1 MTLRESARA
10 VFDAALR
17 AGDVRPLV
25 QRALAGLTLPPSGR
39 VLPPHGRVLPPH
51 GRVLPPHGRVLVVGA
66 GKASG
71 AMAAAAEKALG
82 DRIADGV
89 VAVKDG
95 YLAPTRRVRLLE
107 SGHPVPDAR
116 GAAAA
121 RAIHDLAR
129 TARPDDLLLVLISG
143 GGSALTPAPAPPI
156 TLEEK
161 QALTRLLLRAGATI
175 NQLNAVRK
183 HCSILK
189 GGQLA
194 RAADGARVHALLL
207 SDVIGDPLD
216 VIASGP
222 TAPDESTYAEALD
235 ILERFGIA
243 EQVAPSIRRRL
254 EEGRRGAIPE
264 TPKPGDPLFARVTNT
279 VIGNNQLVVTAAVER
294 ARALG
299 FAPHLL
305 TRTLEGEAR
314 EVGARFVR
322 MARDIRAGSGP
333 VRPPCCLIAGGET
346 TVTVTG
352 QGSGGRCQELAVAA
366 AIQMAGLPDV
376 VVLAAGTDGSDGP
389 TTAAGALADGES
401 AARAGALGVDLA
413 ARLADND
420 ANPALAALGDLIVT
434 GPTNTNLLDLYLVLV
449 G

>member
-10 VFDAALR
+10 VFDAALL

-25 QRALAGLTLPPSGR
+25 HRSLAGLHLPPR
-39 VLPPHGRVLPPH
+39 
-51 GRVLPPHGRVLVVGA
+51 GRVLVVGA

-71 AMAAAAEKALG
+71 AMAAAAEDAVG
-82 DRIADGV
+82 ERIADGV

-95 YLAPTRRVRLLE
+95 HLAPTRRVRLLE
-107 SGHPVPDAR
+107 AGHPVPDER

-121 RAIHDLAR
+121 GAIHDLVRSAE
-129 TARPDDLLLVLISG
+129 TDDLVLVLISG

-156 TLEEK
+156 TLAEK
-161 QALTRLLLRAGATI
+161 QILTRLLLRAGATI

-183 HCSILK
+183 HCSLLK

-194 RAADGARVHALLL
+194 RAAARARTHALLL
-207 SDVIGDPLD
+207 SDVVGDPLD

-222 TAPDESTYAEALD
+222 TAPDESTYAEALA
-235 ILERFGIA
+235 ILDRFGIA
-243 EQVAPSIRRRL
+243 DQVAPSIRQRL
-254 EEGRRGAIPE
+254 ERGRRGEIPE

-279 VIGNNQLVVTAAVER
+279 VIGNNHLVIDAALER

-299 FAPHLL
+299 LTPHLL

-314 EVGARFVR
+314 ELAGRFVA
-322 MARDIRAGSGP
+322 MARDVRSGSGP
-333 VRPPCCLIAGGET
+333 LRHPCCLIAGGET
-346 TVTVTG
+346 TVKVTG
-352 QGSGGRCQELAVAA
+352 QGSGGRCQEFALAA
-366 AIQMAGLPDV
+366 AIEMAGMPNV

-389 TTAAGALADGES
+389 TTAAGAVVDGES
-401 AARAGALGVDLA
+401 AARAHAIGVDLA

-434 GPTNTNLLDLYLVLV
+434 GPTNTNLLDLYLVAV